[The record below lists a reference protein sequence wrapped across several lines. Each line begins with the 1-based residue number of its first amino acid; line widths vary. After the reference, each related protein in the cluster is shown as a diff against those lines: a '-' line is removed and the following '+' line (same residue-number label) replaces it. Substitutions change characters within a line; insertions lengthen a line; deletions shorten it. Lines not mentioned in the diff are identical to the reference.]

1 MTGREGEDEG
11 VGGGGCHVD
20 GTARH
25 DRERGRGGLGEMSAG
40 LRMTCGAVVAR
51 VRTGGRCHGAQM
63 EQGRRVVGRRTS
75 GLVKVMGARRVSRL
89 PSDEFISGHDLRTS
103 SKKEAPLFF
112 FFISFL
118 F

>member
-1 MTGREGEDEG
+1 MGR
-11 VGGGGCHVD
+11 GGCHVE

-63 EQGRRVVGRRTS
+63 EQGRRVVGQRTS

-89 PSDEFISGHDLRTS
+89 PSDEFISAGHDLCTS
-103 SKKEAPLFF
+103 SKKEEPLLFY
-112 FFISFL
+112 FISFL
-118 F
+118 IIFFM